1 MPKKSKQKR
10 ITCKNCGESWLPNEV
25 PTNKEW
31 TRVAPMVDSEGRVT
45 VMRMATWTCP
55 KCGKSKMGLKA
66 KWKDD
71 GSKFPS
77 KKELLFEEL
86 KAVEDKIDLSEL
98 AAALS
103 LKEENVRK
111 ALEIYIK
118 RNKISGRIED
128 GFFIKE

>member
-10 ITCKNCGESWLPNEV
+10 ITCKCGESWLPDEV

-31 TRVAPMVDSEGRVT
+31 TRVAPMPDSEGRVT
-45 VMRMATWTCP
+45 VMMMATWTCP
-55 KCGKSKMGLKA
+55 NCGKSKMGLKA
-66 KWKDD
+66 KYKDD
-71 GSKFPS
+71 GTKFPS

-86 KAVEDKIDLSEL
+86 EHVEDKIALSEL
-98 AAALS
+98 AEALS
-103 LKEENVRK
+103 LEEENVTK

-118 RNKISGRIED
+118 RNKISGRIEA